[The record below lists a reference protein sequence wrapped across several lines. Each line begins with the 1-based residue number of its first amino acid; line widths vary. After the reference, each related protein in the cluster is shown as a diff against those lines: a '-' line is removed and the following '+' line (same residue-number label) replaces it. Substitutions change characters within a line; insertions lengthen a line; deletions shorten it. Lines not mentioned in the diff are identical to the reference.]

1 MKLPREIEESI
12 ERQIGKVGATEYDH
26 QLSVLYSAYRRC
38 HDLERALRGLS
49 QPGIEDYR
57 IGYII
62 RQNTTGIRKFVNSE
76 ALLDDYL
83 MGPDSSAQMIV
94 YRVIEEH
101 EYNPV
106 ICEEEEDEAP

>member
-1 MKLPREIEESI
+1 MRLPREIEESI

-26 QLSVLYSAYRRC
+26 RLGVLYSAYRRC
-38 HDLERALRGLS
+38 HDLEQALKGFAK
-49 QPGIEDYR
+49 PGIEDYR

-62 RQNTTGIRKFVNSE
+62 RQNATGIRKFVNSE

-83 MGPDSSAQMIV
+83 MCPDSSAHMIV

-101 EYNPV
+101 KYNPP
-106 ICEEEEDEAP
+106 ESEDENEAS